1 MTRQKIVFKVG
12 KEDFAIDI
20 LLTKEIVV
28 MCDITPV
35 PETEEYVEGV
45 MNLRGN
51 LIPVLDL
58 KKRLRVNFANL
69 LDEQRIIIANFD
81 GRLVG
86 LIVDGATEV
95 IRVND
100 ESVEP
105 PPDVIAEMGV
115 GYITGVV
122 KHKGS
127 FITLIDLQKVLTEEI
142 LVGLDEV
149 MDLLAERKET
159 AA

>member
-1 MTRQKIVFKVG
+1 MNRQKIVFKVG
-12 KEDFAIDI
+12 REDFAIDI

-28 MCDITPV
+28 MSEITPV
-35 PETEEYVEGV
+35 PETEEYVEGI

-58 KKRLRVNFANL
+58 RKRLRTAAVSELN
-69 LDEQRIIIANFD
+69 EQRIIIANFD

-95 IRVND
+95 IRVS
-100 ESVEP
+100 EAMIEP
-105 PPDVIAEMGV
+105 PPDVIAEMGI
-115 GYITGVV
+115 GYIIGVV
-122 KHKGS
+122 KHKDA

-149 MDLLAERKET
+149 MELIAVRTET